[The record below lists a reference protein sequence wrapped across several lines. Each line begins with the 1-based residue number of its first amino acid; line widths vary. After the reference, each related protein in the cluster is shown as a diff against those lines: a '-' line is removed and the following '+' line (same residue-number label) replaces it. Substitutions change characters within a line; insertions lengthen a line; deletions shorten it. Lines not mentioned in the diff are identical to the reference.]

1 MSYAG
6 DVMPQQAW
14 EILNDDPGAVLI
26 DVRTQAE
33 WAYVGIP
40 DLASLG
46 KQPMF
51 LPWQVFPSMQVNP
64 DFTQQLA
71 GTGIAKDATMLF
83 ICRSGV
89 RSRNAAMAMTAAG
102 FTAAYNVAHGFEGD
116 PDGSK
121 HRGKVNGWKVD
132 GLPWVQS

>member
-6 DVMPQQAW
+6 DVMPQDAW
-14 EILNDDPGAVLI
+14 EMLSNDPAAVLI

-40 DLASLG
+40 DLSGLG
-46 KQPMF
+46 KQPLF

-64 DFTQQLA
+64 EFIQQLA
-71 GTGIAKDATMLF
+71 SVGLPPDTPMLF
-83 ICRSGV
+83 LCRSGV
-89 RSRNAAMAMTAAG
+89 RSRSAAKAMTAAG
-102 FTAAYNVAHGFEGD
+102 YSRAYNVAHGFEGD
-116 PDGSK
+116 PDSRK
-121 HRGKVNGWKVD
+121 HRGRVNGWKMD